1 MANGEY
7 ITFIVVGGALLLL
20 LLLCRPKGR
29 HERYQAKARALYDI
43 LRSGKLRP
51 GQAMA
56 YLRKVNPYVFEEA
69 VLDGFRRKG
78 FAITRNKRYS
88 GDGGIDGRVS
98 LKGRDYLIQCK
109 RYKNHIDRRHVEDFS
124 RICLRDGVEGYFVH
138 TGKTGKGAREQ
149 ANLWGNVI
157 IINGQRLLD
166 LLGYKEP
173 SEKEQ

>member
-1 MANGEY
+1 MENGEY
-7 ITFIVVGGALLLL
+7 ITFLIAGAVLVLLALF
-20 LLLCRPKGR
+20 CRPKGR
-29 HERYQAKARALYDI
+29 HERYQARAKALLET
-43 LRSGKLRP
+43 LRSGKMRP

-78 FAITRNKRYS
+78 FGITRNRSYS

-98 LKGRDYLIQCK
+98 LKGKEYLVQCK

-149 ANLWGNVI
+149 ADLWGNVFI
-157 IINGQRLLD
+157 ISGQRLLE
-166 LLGYKEP
+166 LLGYKDP
-173 SEKEQ
+173 SEQEQ